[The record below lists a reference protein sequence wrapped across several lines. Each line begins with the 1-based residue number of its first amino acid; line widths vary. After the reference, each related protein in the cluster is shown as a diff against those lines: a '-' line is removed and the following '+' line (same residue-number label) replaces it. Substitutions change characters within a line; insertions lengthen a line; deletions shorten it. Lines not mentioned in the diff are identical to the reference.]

1 MKSGSPTRLA
11 AARLMDRGGR
21 QRVVNVVDG
30 EAVCATLTARYGCM
44 GLTNI
49 LSMSHFP
56 MSAVLYEY

>member
-1 MKSGSPTRLA
+1 MN
-11 AARLMDRGGR
+11 RGGR
-21 QRVVNVVDG
+21 QRVVNVVEG